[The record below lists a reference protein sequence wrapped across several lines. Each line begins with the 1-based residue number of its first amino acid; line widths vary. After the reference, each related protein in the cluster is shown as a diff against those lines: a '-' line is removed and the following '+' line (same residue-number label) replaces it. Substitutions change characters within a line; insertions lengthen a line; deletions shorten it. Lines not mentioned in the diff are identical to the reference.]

1 MPAATQW
8 SFYTRLEARCGNSGI
23 LRPRMHERP
32 AEEPR
37 ATAPL
42 GRIEF
47 ETLISDVSAQLIAA
61 DPESVEQAID
71 HALQQVLAFF
81 GADRCGLLGV
91 SDNQQRVIVLYGVY
105 SEGFTGLPG
114 ETNIVELFPW
124 ATRTLLTERAPV
136 MVRRVAD
143 LPPEADRRS
152 RQLEPV
158 RAHPVESG
166 RPDPDRSRRHPHA
179 GDALG
184 AYRVRLP

>member
-8 SFYTRLEARCGNSGI
+8 SFYTGLEARCGNSGI

-136 MVRRVAD
+136 MVRRA
-143 LPPEADRRS
+143 ARF
-152 RQLEPV
+152 
-158 RAHPVESG
+158 ASG
-166 RPDPDRSRRHPHA
+166 S
-179 GDALG
+179 
-184 AYRVRLP
+184 